1 MNTNQTP
8 AGGTVAGLSVAGGSA
23 LIITQ
28 ADIDLCLGSGELLRC
43 PFCGERAMS
52 TGRRTDNQRAI
63 CWTVRCEGKG
73 AIPDCTASVW
83 ATHPDQDTAREKA
96 VARWNRRLPNAAIRH
111 AAPDSSPLKP

>member
-1 MNTNQTP
+1 MNDKP
-8 AGGTVAGLSVAGGSA
+8 ASESSEVVTSKGIGSSALLGSVSD

-83 ATHPDQDTAREKA
+83 ATHPVQDTAREKA
-96 VARWNRRLPNAAIRH
+96 VARWNRRVSA
-111 AAPDSSPLKP
+111 

>member
-1 MNTNQTP
+1 MTSIGVGCS
-8 AGGTVAGLSVAGGSA
+8 GGVGSVSD

-52 TGRRTDNQRAI
+52 TGRRTENQRAI

-83 ATHPDQDTAREKA
+83 ATHPVQDAAREKA
-96 VARWNRRLPNAAIRH
+96 VARWNRRVSA
-111 AAPDSSPLKP
+111 